1 MWTEV
6 RRGRSFPHVGVV
18 VCWSQVSLPR
28 ACEPCS
34 GTGAQLSGAQ
44 CPGWIQSGSHIAPG
58 TPVVLSGHAG

>member
-6 RRGRSFPHVGVV
+6 RRGRSFPYVGVV

-44 CPGWIQSGSHIAPG
+44 CPGWIQSGSHVAPG